1 MLFSFLRLCFVLLT
15 AWTTWVAA
23 DFALYK
29 NYDSDALIAGLS
41 LSSTCLAALNTTV
54 PCNETAI
61 GLVGHGA
68 DIHFWTTAEVENLC
82 TTDCVSS
89 LSSWKD
95 NVATVCAEETTI
107 QGNVV
112 VKARALP
119 LIFTYHSD
127 LVCMKDSPSNW
138 CFLDSQTW
146 QGSDYIRWDPTM
158 CFTDGDDNST
168 VAPNELFCNECF
180 LNLYRQRLL
189 DPWLPISNFTDYLID
204 QCALSPKMASDLIL
218 G

>member
-1 MLFSFLRLCFVLLT
+1 MLLS
-15 AWTTWVAA
+15 ANEEA
-23 DFALYK
+23 K
-29 NYDSDALIAGLS
+29 LI
-41 LSSTCLAALNTTV
+41 NKV
-54 PCNETAI
+54 
-61 GLVGHGA
+61 
-68 DIHFWTTAEVENLC
+68 WTTAEVENLC

-168 VAPNELFCNECF
+168 VAPNV
-180 LNLYRQRLL
+180 
-189 DPWLPISNFTDYLID
+189 PIRILISV
-204 QCALSPKMASDLIL
+204 LSVMTCPL
-218 G
+218 